1 MEKETDSF
9 RKKKKNI
16 DFEQRMKAPV
26 RLIAKTRKNPKN
38 LNPF

>member
-1 MEKETDSF
+1 MENENHSF
-9 RKKKKNI
+9 TSTKKNI
-16 DFEQRMKAPV
+16 DLEQKMKAPV

>member
-1 MEKETDSF
+1 MENENHYLK
-9 RKKKKNI
+9 KKKKNI
-16 DFEQRMKAPV
+16 DLEQKMKAPV